1 MREEIENVIKE
12 AGFVEE
18 KKFYNRAPGRL
29 LSVFEDETHY
39 IELFKEENHFACVYG
54 PGFMNGPA
62 PKRFDFLEPND
73 IEKFKSE
80 LITKNQ

>member
-1 MREEIENVIKE
+1 MREKIETVIKKSGLIE
-12 AGFVEE
+12 D

-39 IELFKEENHFACVYG
+39 IELLKDENHFACVYG

-62 PKRFDFLEPND
+62 PKRFDFIDQND
-73 IEKFKSE
+73 IENFKSE